1 MGEQQTSQQRAEA
14 AAEALAAEGSPVTAR
29 TVRQRAR
36 VDMGAAAAAARAWKE
51 REAELRDV
59 PAMPDAVL
67 ARMEGVW
74 REAFSAARDEHQAE
88 RDGWAAQLAA
98 VEAERD
104 ALGEDVDRAEAE
116 RDEARAAG
124 ETVAEELR
132 ARITQLE
139 NQFAAERATAEAS
152 AVAAAAAE
160 ARAIAAEGVA
170 EGLREGSAELRAAL
184 AALTPKSK

>member
-1 MGEQQTSQQRAEA
+1 MSEQLTVQQRAEA

-36 VDMGAAAAAARAWKE
+36 VNMSVAAAVARAWNE
-51 REAELRDV
+51 REAESREV

-67 ARMEGVW
+67 ARMEGLW
-74 REAFSAARDEHQAE
+74 REAVAAARDEHQAE

-116 RDEARAAG
+116 RDEAVAA
-124 ETVAEELR
+124 AEELGEELR
-132 ARITQLE
+132 SRISDLERQLE
-139 NQFAAERATAEAS
+139 AERASLAT
-152 AVAAAAAE
+152 AAAATAAAE
-160 ARAIAAEGVA
+160 GRAAAAEGVA
-170 EGLREGSAELRAAL
+170 EGLREGVAELRAAL
-184 AALTPKSK
+184 AALTPKGK